1 MSQLLPLQPALFL
14 DRDGVVNKECGYI
27 STVKQI
33 QFNSEIFK
41 ISRFFKHIRFK
52 IVIITNQSGIG
63 RKLITEEQYLSINN
77 YIYDRF
83 HEENCSLD
91 SIFTASGNPDSD
103 ALTDIESF
111 MRKPNPGMIIEAQ
124 KKLNIDLSKSIL
136 IGDNLSDME
145 AGYAANV
152 SQLMLVNQSQ
162 IPGDFF
168 ESFSCLSD
176 CLSKL
181 QITYDKSKSWDWN

>member
-1 MSQLLPLQPALFL
+1 M
-14 DRDGVVNKECGYI
+14 
-27 STVKQI
+27 
-33 QFNSEIFK
+33 
-41 ISRFFKHIRFK
+41 
-52 IVIITNQSGIG
+52 
-63 RKLITEEQYLSINN
+63 ITEEQYLSINN

-136 IGDNLSDME
+136 IGDNLSDIK

-152 SQLMLVNQSQ
+152 SKLMLVNQSP
-162 IPGDFF
+162 ISGDFF
-168 ESFSCLSD
+168 ESFTSLSD

-181 QITYDKSKSWDWN
+181 QITYDKNRSWDWN